1 VILYDEAGIGLYKR
15 DSSTSSSKNINK
27 ILMTFGQRN
36 LIVIMCLPAFS
47 EIDSYVRNHRINALL
62 KVHKRGKA
70 KVYSKRKLIK
80 FRQDRYGK
88 LIYPA
93 CEFVFTYDKLKGKLW
108 NEYTKLKKEQLDK
121 FLLKVENDI
130 KYKESK
136 KVKRFTKRDV
146 IFNCFERGL
155 SKKETVLIANSTYD
169 HVKNLNSEW
178 KRLKAAS
185 NLIV

>member
-1 VILYDEAGIGLYKR
+1 
-15 DSSTSSSKNINK
+15 
-27 ILMTFGQRN
+27 MTFGQRN

-108 NEYTKLKKEQLDK
+108 NDYTKLKKEQLDK
-121 FLLKVENDI
+121 FLLKVGNDI
-130 KYKESK
+130 RDKNTKKEERFSK
-136 KVKRFTKRDV
+136 KAV
-146 IFNCFERGL
+146 IFNCFEMDMPM
-155 SKKETVLIANSTYD
+155 KEIAKVVESTYD
-169 HVKNLNSEW
+169 HVKNLHSKW
-178 KRLKAAS
+178 KRLKALNHS
-185 NLIV
+185 KGK